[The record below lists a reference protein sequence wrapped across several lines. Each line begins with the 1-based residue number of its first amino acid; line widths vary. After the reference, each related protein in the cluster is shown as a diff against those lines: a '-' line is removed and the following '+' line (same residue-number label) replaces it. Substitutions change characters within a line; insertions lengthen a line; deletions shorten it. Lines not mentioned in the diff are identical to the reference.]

1 MDQEVPLKIKREDL
15 SLCPQEQGRGSRQC
29 SGRDIFLLLQPRSPA
44 LTLER
49 GLTHNKKHVLMCFK
63 DNYTAGLPGNIFS
76 AYMLVF
82 AGIAYYVSRP
92 C

>member
-1 MDQEVPLKIKREDL
+1 
-15 SLCPQEQGRGSRQC
+15 
-29 SGRDIFLLLQPRSPA
+29 
-44 LTLER
+44 
-49 GLTHNKKHVLMCFK
+49 MCVK
-63 DNYTAGLPGNIFS
+63 DNYTAGLPGDIFS